1 MMKTTILGF
10 MLVLAVSA
18 SAAEESSYT
27 ITPYTLPDGAKIE
40 ASGLA
45 EMPDGRL
52 AVACRKG
59 EIWILD
65 HPEADPDKPDKVG
78 YHRFASGL
86 HELLGLAW
94 NDGALYT
101 MQRSELTRVT
111 DTDGDGVADL
121 YECVSKGWGVSGNYH
136 EYAYG
141 PVVDKQGDFWISLNV
156 SLGNP
161 VKMPGYRET
170 ERPWRGWG
178 MKIGKDGAL
187 EPMCAG
193 FRSPSGIGSNAE
205 GDVFVTD
212 QQGNWWGTNPLLHL
226 RKGAFFGHGDTVVD
240 TKRPESPVKDPGK
253 LPQEITVVEASQK
266 IPGFALPAVWFP
278 YVKMGQSPTGFA
290 CDQTAGRFGPFDKQL
305 FVGEF
310 VLSGV
315 NRVFLEKVDGEYQG
329 ACFRF
334 IDGVQCGVLRVAFL
348 KDGSMI
354 IGETNRGWNSQGS
367 RSFGLERVRWNG
379 KVPFE
384 VEKMEAKKDG
394 FLLTFTEAVDPKQA
408 SQVSNYEMSSYT
420 YLYHQKYGSE
430 EVQSQ
435 PVSISKV
442 ELTDEGKA
450 VRLHCDGL
458 REGFVH
464 ELHLNGIKSSQGRIL
479 GHPEAYYTLNKVPK

>member
-1 MMKTTILGF
+1 MIRTTLLGIMMG
-10 MLVLAVSA
+10 LAVPLLA
-18 SAAEESSYT
+18 GDESSYT

-45 EMPDGRL
+45 ELPDGRL

-65 HPEADPDKPDKVG
+65 HPEADLAKPDQVG

-86 HELLGLAW
+86 HELLGLACK
-94 NDGALYT
+94 DGALYT
-101 MQRSELTRVT
+101 MQRSELTRIT

-141 PVVDKQGDFWISLNV
+141 PVVDKEGDFWISLNV
-156 SLGNP
+156 SLGNS

-178 MKIGKDGAL
+178 MKISKDGAL

-193 FRSPSGIGSNAE
+193 FRSPSGIGSNAD

-226 RKGAFFGHGDTVVD
+226 RKGAFFGHGDTVID

-253 LPQEITVVEASQK
+253 LPQEITVVEASAK

-290 CDQTAGRFGPFDKQL
+290 CDQTGGKFGPFDKQL

-384 VEKMEAKKDG
+384 IEKMEAKNDG
-394 FLLTFTEAVDPKQA
+394 FELTFTEKVDPAQAVQA
-408 SQVSNYEMSSYT
+408 SNYAMTSYT
-420 YLYHQKYGSE
+420 YVYHQKYGSE

-435 PVSISKV
+435 PVTISKIEV
-442 ELTDEGKA
+442 TGEGKA
-450 VRLHCDGL
+450 VRLRCDGL
-458 REGFVH
+458 RAGFVH
-464 ELHLNGIKSSQGRIL
+464 ELHLTGIKSAQGRIL
-479 GHPEAYYTLNKVPK
+479 GHPEAYYTLNRIPK